1 MCVDEAPETAGRD
14 SPAAFRACF
23 QWGMAASQGGSAWN
37 LFNLIGVI
45 PVEETV
51 KIWYNQVMHN
61 RT

>member
-37 LFNLIGVI
+37 LFNLI
-45 PVEETV
+45 EKE
-51 KIWYNQVMHN
+51 
-61 RT
+61 